1 MSKKSFIEVTT
12 TEGAML
18 LNTRKIKAIEQISN
32 SNKYFT
38 RRIPILYHDSKDEIK
53 SLVFCLSIKID
64 SIIALN

>member
-32 SNKYFT
+32 SNKCKITLNDGKTYTSHDEYQYFT
-38 RRIPILYHDSKDEIK
+38 AILKMK
-53 SLVFCLSIKID
+53 
-64 SIIALN
+64 